1 MKSRD
6 QERNDF
12 RDFAKLLSKYTH
24 RAKIRGTEKL
34 IAEGKG
40 MWVKKKNG
48 EFEWCGEI
56 ISTRFHSDKVII
68 EFRNTLETTT
78 EPTRTPELIAQSAAF
93 ASIVPWCRR
102 VSAPRTRFSVLVDL
116 LTDIAIPIAKKA
128 LHFFLCIHLRF
139 GYSSWEVFC

>member
-12 RDFAKLLSKYTH
+12 RDFAKLLSKYTI

-48 EFEWCGEI
+48 GFEWCGEI

-68 EFRNTLETTT
+68 EFRNTLETTE
-78 EPTRTPELIAQSAAF
+78 EPRYCQTILNADEMFITDPQWVEYMTDWHPDKLEG
-93 ASIVPWCRR
+93 
-102 VSAPRTRFSVLVDL
+102 L
-116 LTDIAIPIAKKA
+116 LETW
-128 LHFFLCIHLRF
+128 
-139 GYSSWEVFC
+139 GYHCKSPSRKIMV